1 MYLEESKRR
10 LLFYIADLIKSKIP
24 SIRAD
29 TNILCTNRKEK
40 KKNIIDDSNTAPY
53 ILTFYFEIISD
64 L

>member
-1 MYLEESKRR
+1 MCLEESKRR

-40 KKNIIDDSNTAPY
+40 KITDEINTSPY

>member
-1 MYLEESKRR
+1 MCLEESKRR
-10 LLFYIADLIKSKIP
+10 LLFYITDLIKSKIP

-40 KKNIIDDSNTAPY
+40 KITDETNTAPY
-53 ILTFYFEIISD
+53 ILTFHFEIISD

>member
-10 LLFYIADLIKSKIP
+10 LLFYIADLIKSQIP

-40 KKNIIDDSNTAPY
+40 KKTLLMTV
-53 ILTFYFEIISD
+53 ILPPTF
-64 L
+64 

>member
-29 TNILCTNRKEK
+29 TNILCTNRKG
-40 KKNIIDDSNTAPY
+40 KKNSIDDINTAPY

>member
-1 MYLEESKRR
+1 MCLEESKRR

-40 KKNIIDDSNTAPY
+40 KLLMKL
-53 ILTFYFEIISD
+53 ILPPTF
-64 L
+64 

>member
-10 LLFYIADLIKSKIP
+10 LLFYIADLINQIP

-40 KKNIIDDSNTAPY
+40 KKTLLMTV
-53 ILTFYFEIISD
+53 ILPFTF
-64 L
+64 